1 MSEKCL
7 YCYQELKEGQRDYHP
22 ACARR
27 FFGSATPPVLP
38 YSRQNISELA
48 SEVIRSRTTLT
59 GVQPKLSMDIN
70 RGGRDEPDR
79 LTIVGLWGRYILKP
93 KSDTYPW
100 LPEDEDLTM
109 HLATLAR
116 IQVVPH
122 ALIRFSDGEL
132 TYITRRIDRD
142 DDGRK
147 YLMEDACQLSER
159 LSADK
164 YKSSYENVGKLIRRY
179 SSMAQL
185 DLVNYWEVVV
195 FSWLTGNSDMHLKNF
210 SLFSRVPGLYTLAP
224 AYDLLNVHLLFD
236 DPEELALTL
245 DGRKRKVTRQN
256 FVNAMRRT
264 GLDDKVTGNIFA
276 KFAKVQ
282 PRWEAF
288 IDQSFLPEDLREA
301 YKAEIA
307 RLMTVLAG

>member
-1 MSEKCL
+1 MCKCL
-7 YCYQELKEGQRDYHP
+7 YCYQELKEGQQDYHP

-27 FFGSATPPVLP
+27 FFGSAAAPQLP
-38 YSRQNISELA
+38 YSRANINELA
-48 SEVIRSRTTLT
+48 REVIQNKTTLT

-93 KSDTYPW
+93 KSDSYPW

-109 HLATLAR
+109 HLAEIAK

-142 DDGRK
+142 NDGRK
-147 YLMEDACQLSER
+147 YLMEDACQLSQR
-159 LSADK
+159 LADDK
-164 YKSSYENVGKLIRRY
+164 YKSSYENIAKLIRQF
-179 SSMAQL
+179 SSMSQL

-195 FSWLTGNSDMHLKNF
+195 FSWVTGNSDMHLKNF
-210 SLFSRVPGLYTLAP
+210 SLLSRVPGLYTLAP

-245 DGRKRKVTRQN
+245 NGRKRKLTRQN
-256 FVNAMRRT
+256 FVNAMRT
-264 GLDDKVTGNIFA
+264 SGVDDKVIGNILQ
-276 KFAKVQ
+276 KFQKVQ
-282 PRWEAF
+282 PRWNAF
-288 IDQSFLPEDLREA
+288 IDQSFLPADMREQ

-307 RLMTVLAG
+307 DHLRVLAG

>member
-1 MSEKCL
+1 MCKCL
-7 YCYQELKEGQRDYHP
+7 YCYQELKEGQQDYHP

-27 FFGSATPPVLP
+27 FFGSAAAPQLP
-38 YSRQNISELA
+38 YSRANINELA
-48 SEVIRSRTTLT
+48 REVIQNKTTLT
-59 GVQPKLSMDIN
+59 GVQPKLSMDLN

-93 KSDTYPW
+93 KSDSFPW

-109 HLATLAR
+109 HLAEIAK

-142 DDGRK
+142 NDGRK
-147 YLMEDACQLSER
+147 YLMEDACQLSQR
-159 LSADK
+159 LADDK
-164 YKSSYENVGKLIRRY
+164 YKSSYENIAKLIRQF
-179 SSMAQL
+179 SSMSQL

-195 FSWLTGNSDMHLKNF
+195 FSWVTGNSDMHLKNF
-210 SLFSRVPGLYTLAP
+210 SLLSRVPGLYTLAP

-245 DGRKRKVTRQN
+245 NGRKRKITRQN
-256 FVNAMRRT
+256 FVNAMKT
-264 GLDDKVTGNIFA
+264 SGVDDKVITNILQRFQ
-276 KFAKVQ
+276 KVQ
-282 PRWEAF
+282 PRWNAF
-288 IDQSFLPEDLREA
+288 IDQSFLPADMREQ

-307 RLMTVLAG
+307 DHLRVLAG